1 MFVTRE
7 KEDYAD
13 IVNMPRPEPKNHRR
27 MPMIKRAAQ
36 FAPFA
41 ALSGFHEMIER
52 TIREHEER
60 IEY

>member
-27 MPMIKRAAQ
+27 MPMIKRAAV
-36 FAPFA
+36 
-41 ALSGFHEMIER
+41 R
-52 TIREHEER
+52 TLCRPVR
-60 IEY
+60 VP

>member
-13 IVNMPRPEPKNHRR
+13 IVNMARPEPKNHRR

-36 FAPFA
+36 LAPFA
-41 ALSGFHEMIER
+41 ALRVSFGLEQALPH
-52 TIREHEER
+52 
-60 IEY
+60 